1 MLVAAAASPFES
13 PAVVG
18 VLAAMGVALVAVL
31 ARELRNVPPKLLVLM
46 ATAFLD
52 MVGLFFIVPIMPFY
66 VQTLGAGA
74 TVLGQPL
81 GVGVLTGIVAS
92 AFTVAQLIS
101 APWWGR
107 CSDRW
112 GRRPVLL
119 VALFASAAAF
129 LLFGFA
135 ESLWVLVLSRLVQ
148 GAGGGTVGVIQA
160 YVADAVEPEQ
170 RARGLGWLS
179 AATNLGVAF
188 GPVLGSGALWLGGH
202 DLLPGAGSLQLGRAA
217 PGVFAALLCLLNMLF
232 AWRYLREPAA
242 RPHPAVQ
249 RPTPLAAARLVLAQP
264 RAPASRLLLVYAIA
278 IGASQ
283 GVNPTLVLFVGDR
296 FGVDEKS
303 IGPLFMYIGALSVFA
318 RVLVL
323 GRAVDRLGEARVA
336 PLGIAV
342 LAGGLGTLPFVHSLP
357 ALAFATALLPL
368 GAALTFPCLTSLL
381 SRVVP
386 ATERGLWMGMQQSF
400 GGISRLLAPLAYGFA
415 YDSISRGAPFWLA
428 AGVVLATLVFATG
441 LTRAPAPP
449 PPR

>member
-1 MLVAAAASPFES
+1 MVLAAASPFET
-13 PAVVG
+13 PAVIG
-18 VLAAMGVALVAVL
+18 VLAAMGIALVIVL
-31 ARELRNVPPKLLVLM
+31 VRELRNVPAKLLVLM

-66 VQTLGAGA
+66 VKTLGAGA
-74 TVLGQPL
+74 TVFGHAIGEGL
-81 GVGVLTGIVAS
+81 LTGLVAS

-135 ESLWVLVLSRLVQ
+135 ESLWLLLLSRIVQ

-188 GPVLGSGALWLGGH
+188 GPVLGTGAVWLGDH
-202 DLLPGAGSLQLGRAA
+202 DLLPGAATLQLGRAA

-232 AWRYLREPAA
+232 AWRYLREPVVKSHA
-242 RPHPAVQ
+242 PVQ
-249 RPTPLAAARLVLAQP
+249 RATPLAAARIVLAQP
-264 RAPASRLLLVYAIA
+264 RAPASRLLLVYAVT
-278 IGASQ
+278 IGVSQ
-283 GVNPTLVLFVGDR
+283 GINQTLVLLVGVH

-303 IGPLFMYIGALSVFA
+303 IGPLFMYIGTLSVFA

-323 GRAVDRLGEARVA
+323 GRAVDRFGEARVA
-336 PLGIAV
+336 PLGILSLACGLAV
-342 LAGGLGTLPFVHSLP
+342 MPFATTLGTL
-357 ALAFATALLPL
+357 ALAAALLPL
-368 GAALTFPCLTSLL
+368 GAALTFPCVTSLL
-381 SRVVP
+381 SRIVP
-386 ATERGLWMGMQQSF
+386 TTERGLYMGLQQTF
-400 GGISRLLAPLAYGFA
+400 GGITRLIAPPAFGYA
-415 YDSISRGAPFWLA
+415 YDEISHGAPFWLG
-428 AGVVLATLVFATG
+428 AGVVLVTLTMSTG
-441 LTRAPAPP
+441 LARGSVPP
-449 PPR
+449 PAR